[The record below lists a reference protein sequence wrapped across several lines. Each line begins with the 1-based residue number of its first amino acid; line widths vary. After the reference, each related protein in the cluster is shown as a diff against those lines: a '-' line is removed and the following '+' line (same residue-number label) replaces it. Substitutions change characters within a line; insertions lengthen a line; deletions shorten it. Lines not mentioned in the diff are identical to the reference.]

1 MNRRTFIS
9 TAAAVGFETRRA
21 RAAQRAHPE
30 SPAEASSTASARR
43 TGPIELDLQTRDPD
57 SNRIFSNKR
66 SLDPARTG
74 IVIIDMWNY
83 HWCMTAAQRVAA
95 LVPRMNAAL
104 AAARQLGMQVIWAPT
119 DVASQ
124 YVGTPQRE
132 RSIALPHFSRP
143 APAEFVCRLTAK
155 QGKCLCGPGIP
166 CLANYGWDA
175 MNPDLRIDSNDVISS
190 GTDELYGNCRTRN
203 LDHLIYMGVHTNVCV
218 MGKPEAIRN
227 MASAGLNCILAR
239 DLTDA
244 ITHYDPEAA
253 YTPEDGTA
261 QTVAD
266 IERAGIPTINMAGE
280 MRKSG
285 VWDENAVVEM
295 VRISPWGARQRPYQ
309 FHDAVTVT
317 LTSPWLGDVDIRYTT
332 DGSEPGPASAR
343 YAKPLRLTG
352 TTVLRTVALRQG
364 RRVSLP
370 SQSLFVRLAP
380 LPPAPD
386 VYLDEPKRPMSS
398 PPDLTWQP
406 KVDQSF
412 HGGPLRVRGHT
423 YAKGMGMRAPS
434 DLLYEVQPEYE
445 RFVGLAGVDDD
456 PFREQPPMARFLAM
470 HASVQFRI
478 YIDGNAVT
486 ESPVMRISQEPWRFD
501 LRIPKGSRLINLV
514 VTDAGSRSAYDL
526 ADWVDAG
533 FVLARS
539 HSGHDGGPC

>member
-9 TAAAVGFETRRA
+9 TAAALGFETGRA
-21 RAAQRAHPE
+21 HAAQGPHPE
-30 SPAEASSTASARR
+30 SPANTSSTAAARSPR
-43 TGPIELDLQTRDPD
+43 LVELDLRTRDAD
-57 SNRIFSNKR
+57 SGRIISNKR
-66 SLDPARTG
+66 SLDPARIG

-104 AAARQLGMQVIWAPT
+104 AAARQLGMRVIWAPT

-124 YVGTPQRE
+124 YVGMPQRE
-132 RSIALPHFSRP
+132 RSIAVPRFPRP

-166 CLANYGWDA
+166 CLVNYGWDA
-175 MNPDLRIDSNDVISS
+175 MNPDLRIDPDDVINFA
-190 GTDELYGNCRTRN
+190 TDELFGNCRTRN
-203 LDHLIYMGVHTNVCV
+203 LDHLIYMGVHTNICV

-227 MASAGLNCILAR
+227 MASGGLNCILAR

-244 ITHYDPEAA
+244 FTHYDPEAA
-253 YTPEDGTA
+253 YTPDDGTA

-266 IERAGIPTINMAGE
+266 IERAGIPSINMAEE
-280 MRKSG
+280 MQKAG
-285 VWDENAVVEM
+285 VWDDNAVLEM

-309 FHDAVTVT
+309 FHDTVTVT
-317 LTSPWLGDVDIRYTT
+317 LTSPWLSDVDIGYTT

-343 YAKPLRLTG
+343 YAKPLRLTE

-370 SQSLFVRLAP
+370 SESLFVRLAP

-386 VYLDEPKRPMSS
+386 VYLDEPKSPLSP

-406 KVDQSF
+406 KVDEAF
-412 HGGPLRVRGHT
+412 HGGPLRIRGQT

-434 DLLYEVQPEYE
+434 SLLYEVQPAYE
-445 RFVGLAGVDDD
+445 RFMGLAGVDDD
-456 PFREQPPMARFLAM
+456 PFRERPFARFLAM

-478 YIDGNAVT
+478 YIDGNAVA

-501 LRIPKGSRLINLV
+501 VRIPKGSRLINLV
-514 VTDAGSRSAYDL
+514 ATNAGSHSAYDL

-533 FVLARS
+533 FKLAQS
-539 HSGHDGGPC
+539 